1 MSQMNHLHH
10 PNKSLVKLT
19 FFKGALALFF
29 TMLLAFQARAQ
40 NDIFSLMERT
50 DLRIDEVEAKAAE
63 IFKVTGTGQ
72 GSGFKHY
79 QRWLYERKFHLDANG
94 YFIPAENEDRAYHD
108 ALRGMGVRLRST
120 KQWTEMGPNYWSRT
134 SGWNPGVGRLTSV
147 AVHPSDTTV
156 IYVTSPGGGIWKS
169 TNSGSSWTP
178 LIDFVNSSWMNFFH
192 IVIDPNN
199 TSTVYA
205 SLNSGGVL
213 KSTNGG
219 TSWAATGSG
228 PSGARQVKV
237 HPGNS
242 SIVFAAATNG
252 LWRSTNGGTNWTQVQ
267 TAHKEDIEFMP
278 GNPNIMYASGNNSAG
293 YVWRSTDNGITWTA
307 VGSTSGIANAG
318 RTLIAVSAANPAIV
332 YAVQANGSEFGR
344 LYRSTDTGK
353 TYTTQVTGSATAG
366 TNYFGYE
373 TTGTGTGG
381 QATYDMA
388 ICVNPLNANE
398 VHIAGIIGWVSTN
411 GGTSFTAETAWF
423 LPNSV
428 GYNHADV
435 HALEWVK
442 GTIYSGSDGG
452 IYKSINRGGD
462 WTDLSAGLGIRQFY
476 RISCAKTDA
485 NVIVTGAQDNG
496 SSFRRSTGAWVD
508 WLGADGMDNVISPT
522 NAAVSIGTSQYGSIY
537 KTTNSGGS
545 YSNLTRPN
553 TGNWVTPLV
562 GHPTSA
568 DTIWGGWTGVFRS
581 SNGGTSWA
589 NIASGVINVTVDV
602 LEVSK
607 ANTRYIWAT
616 KGTTIYRTTNGGSSW
631 STLTAPATVTSIYA
645 SKYHANRIW
654 ITCNS
659 STNRVYRSNDGGST
673 WVNLSTGLPA
683 VSARSVVVDEDAHQ
697 TVYAGMNI
705 GVYYRDTLTNTWTE
719 HGSSLPLVAINEV
732 EIQKSGNKL
741 RVATYGRGV
750 WESDLQNI
758 TPPCTAPS
766 GLTAASVTAGGA
778 SLSWTAVSGAS
789 SYKVDYKR
797 STDTG
802 WTVIQSAT
810 TATSVSLS
818 GLSASTAYDWR
829 VRTSCSAGNSS
840 YSSGTFTTLSSCGAP
855 ASLGATT
862 TTAGAATLTWT
873 AVTGASSYS
882 VDYKT
887 TAASSWTSTAGSS
900 TNSISLSGLS
910 SGAYDWRVRANCSS
924 GSSSWIASTF
934 TVWCASAG
942 TSTAAGFIDY
952 VALGSIS
959 RTSVSD
965 AGYYNGAASSTN
977 VKPGS
982 SYTITLSPGYSGA
995 KKNVYFRVY
1004 IDYNRDGD
1012 FADAGEQV
1020 GQKTFKNLTN
1030 TTITFTVPTGASLG
1044 ASRLRVVMSTNAYQ
1058 GPCVSYSNGETEDYS
1073 VNITTTPTQ
1082 EPDQVVDVQE
1092 MQLQVFPNPA
1102 SESINLRYTLTQDA
1116 ANAEFRVLDM
1126 QGRAVAGSR
1135 FSSVAG
1141 ENLRSI
1147 DISTLPA
1154 GMYILQMHT
1163 AEGRR
1168 ESRFV
1173 IAR

>member
-1 MSQMNHLHH
+1 MARAHTFNGGI
-10 PNKSLVKLT
+10 KSGLKLLRT
-19 FFKGALALFF
+19 AALAGALLVSAE
-29 TMLLAFQARAQ
+29 THAQ
-40 NDIFSLMERT
+40 TDIFRLMERT
-50 DLRIDEVEAKAAE
+50 DLRMDEVEAKAAQ
-63 IFKVTGTGQ
+63 IFSVTGTGQ
-72 GSGFKHY
+72 GSGFKQY

-108 ALRGMGVRLRST
+108 ALRGMGIRLRSA
-120 KQWTEMGPNYWSRT
+120 KQWSELGPNYWSRT
-134 SGWNPGVGRLTSV
+134 SGWNPGVGRLTSL
-147 AVHPSDTTV
+147 AVHPSDTTT

-169 TNSGSSWTP
+169 TNSGNSWTP
-178 LIDFVNSSWMNFFH
+178 LIDFVNSSWMNLFH

-199 TSTVYA
+199 TSTLYA
-205 SLNSGGVL
+205 SLSSGGVL

-219 TSWAATGSG
+219 TSWAATGTG
-228 PSGARQVKV
+228 PSSSRQVKV

-252 LWRSTNGGTNWTQVQ
+252 LWRSTDGGSTWTRVE

-278 GNPNIMYASGNNSAG
+278 GNPDIMYASGSSG
-293 YVWRSTDNGITWTA
+293 TSCVWRSTNNGVSWTA
-307 VGSTSGIANAG
+307 ITSTSGITNSG
-318 RTLIAVSAANPAIV
+318 RTLIAVSAANPALV

-353 TYTTQVTGSATAG
+353 TFTTRVTGSPASG

-398 VHIAGIIGWVSTN
+398 VHIAGIICWVSTN
-411 GGTSFTAETAWF
+411 GGTSFTAETAWS

-581 SNGGTSWA
+581 SNGGTSWT
-589 NIASGVINVTVDV
+589 NIASGVISVTVDV

-616 KGTTIYRTTNGGSSW
+616 KGSTIYRTTNGGSSW
-631 STLTAPATVTSIYA
+631 STLTAPSTVTSIYA
-645 SKYHANRIW
+645 SKYDANRIW

-673 WVNLSTGLPA
+673 WINLSTGLPS

-697 TVYAGMNI
+697 TVYVGMNI

-719 HGSSLPLVAINEV
+719 HGSGLPLVAINEV

-758 TPPCTAPS
+758 TFTCNAPS
-766 GLTAASVTAGGA
+766 GLSASSITSSSA
-778 SLSWTAVSGAS
+778 SLSWSAVTGAA
-789 SYKVDYKR
+789 SYKVDYKL
-797 STDTG
+797 SSDTT

-810 TATSVSLS
+810 TSTSVSLS
-818 GLSASTAYDWR
+818 GLSAAVAYDWR
-829 VRTSCSAGNSS
+829 VRTNC
-840 YSSGTFTTLSSCGAP
+840 SSGSSSFTASSFNTLSSCGTP
-855 ASLGATT
+855 GSLAAGT
-862 TTAGAATLTWT
+862 TTAGVATLSWS
-873 AVTGASSYS
+873 AVSGASSYS

-887 TAASSWTSTAGSS
+887 KASGTWNSTAGSG
-900 TNSISLSGLS
+900 TNSFTISGLS
-910 SGAYDWRVRANCSS
+910 AGSYDWRVRANCSS
-924 GSSSWIASTF
+924 GSSSWVSSDF
-934 TVWCASAG
+934 VVWCASAG
-942 TSTAAGFIDY
+942 TSTTAGFVDY
-952 VALGSIS
+952 VALGSIA
-959 RTSVSD
+959 RTSTSD
-965 AGYYNGAASSTN
+965 GGYFNGAGLSTN
-977 VKPGS
+977 IKPGS

-1020 GQKTFKNLTN
+1020 GQKTFKNVTN

-1058 GPCVSYSNGETEDYS
+1058 SPCVSYSNGETEDYT
-1073 VNITTTPTQ
+1073 VNITTTPMQ
-1082 EPDQVVDVQE
+1082 QPDPDQEVREVQ
-1092 MQLQVFPNPA
+1092 LLVFPNPA
-1102 SESINLRYTLTQDA
+1102 SDRINLRYTLTQENA
-1116 ANAEFRVLDM
+1116 AADFRILDM

-1135 FSSVAG
+1135 FSAAAG
-1141 ENLRSI
+1141 ENLSSI

-1163 AEGRR
+1163 AEGKK
-1168 ESRFV
+1168 ETRFM